1 MVDLTSV
8 APGAARVLEFWFGD
22 VDDDGLSPAD
32 LRERWFKQDKAFD
45 DEVHER
51 FGSTWKRAARREL
64 DHWNE
69 TPLGNVALCIV
80 LDQFPRNMFRG
91 EGAMFSSDGLGR
103 AVCLNGINARRD
115 AELVSDVGVFFYMPL
130 MHSEQRADQHLGMR
144 MFSQLAE
151 RSPPGAREAMAIN
164 LDFMRRHFEIVDR
177 FGRLPHRNQ
186 YLDRDSTP
194 EEIEFLKTPGSSF

>member
-1 MVDLTSV
+1 MLDLTRV

-32 LRERWFKQDKAFD
+32 LRERWFKQEKAFD

-51 FGSTWKRAARREL
+51 FGATWKRAARREL

-69 TPLGNVALCIV
+69 SPLGNVALCIV

-115 AELVSDVGVFFYMPL
+115 AELVSDLAVFFYMPL

-144 MFSQLAE
+144 MFSLLVE
-151 RSPPGAREAMAIN
+151 RSPPGAREAMATN
-164 LDFMRRHFEIVDR
+164 FDFMRRHFEIVDR

-186 YLDRDSTP
+186 SLDRDSTP
-194 EEIEFLKTPGSSF
+194 EEIEFLNTPGSSF